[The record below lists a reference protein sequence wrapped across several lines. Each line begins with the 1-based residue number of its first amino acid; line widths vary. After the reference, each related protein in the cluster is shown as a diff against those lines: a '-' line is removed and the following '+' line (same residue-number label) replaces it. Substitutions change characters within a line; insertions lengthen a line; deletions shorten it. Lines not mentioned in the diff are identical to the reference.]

1 MVIKFLKIQ
10 LFKLEKYSRKSS
22 ARLVFNFK
30 LLKYAVPLKILK
42 RDQWWLFVLLMQTE
56 KVRNEHSHDLSV
68 LQAISIV
75 LDRHPELR
83 YAEKMFL
90 MWPAIVCLM
99 WNLVTHAHTYWVICN
114 VGKKDFP
121 MRCCNGTYAEWR
133 HGLLLM
139 QTRSL
144 WKPGIRQVFF
154 HLLLL

>member
-1 MVIKFLKIQ
+1 
-10 LFKLEKYSRKSS
+10 
-22 ARLVFNFK
+22 
-30 LLKYAVPLKILK
+30 
-42 RDQWWLFVLLMQTE
+42 MQTE

-90 MWPAIVCLM
+90 MWSAIVCWK
-99 WNLVTHAHTYWVICN
+99 WNEVIHAHTYCVICN
-114 VGKKDFP
+114 AGKKDFP

-133 HGLLLM
+133 HGSLRM

-144 WKPGIRQVFF
+144 
-154 HLLLL
+154 